1 MCFSAACVYAF
12 FLFFLER
19 TTLWITRNRQIIA
32 ATVMFVHH
40 ASSSPREETIFFI
53 VLSEITPNS
62 VPIMLPEPPES
73 IVPPMMD
80 EAIAFISAP
89 LAWEGEP
96 EPT

>member
-53 VLSEITPNS
+53 VLSEMTPNS
-62 VPIMLPEPPES
+62 VPMMLPGTAGEHRAADDGGS
-73 IVPPMMD
+73 NRVHLG
-80 EAIAFISAP
+80 SACM
-89 LAWEGEP
+89 GG
-96 EPT
+96 